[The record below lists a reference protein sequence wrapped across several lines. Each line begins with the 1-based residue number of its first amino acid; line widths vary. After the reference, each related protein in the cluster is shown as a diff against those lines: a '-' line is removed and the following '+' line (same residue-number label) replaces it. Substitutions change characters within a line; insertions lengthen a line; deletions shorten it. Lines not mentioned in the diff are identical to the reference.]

1 MSYGILFIP
10 SGEYL
15 QKCMTKGIWS
25 PEDYRRLLFADEE
38 RVEILKDYK
47 LAKFQTKRFKTKKEA
62 DFVFTEQYWK
72 GYGGSFIEH
81 NQTNYSFL
89 EDKIYF
95 EVVKLPVKPR
105 RSKQ

>member
-25 PEDYRRLLFADEE
+25 TEDNKRFLFADEE
-38 RVEILKDYK
+38 RVKILKDYK
-47 LAKFQTKRFKTKKEA
+47 FAKFQTKRFKTKKEA
-62 DFVFTEQYWK
+62 NFVFTENYWNNH
-72 GYGGSFIEH
+72 GGSFIEH